1 MLWTFE
7 SRDAHGAYDARS
19 DLIAHLRARAT
30 DDSDIDAAALVFGE
44 LVGNVVRHAPG
55 PISIALEWHA
65 GIAVLRVRDSGPG
78 FDWRDVGP
86 PEPLAESGRG
96 LFIVRALAQ
105 HLRVVRRE
113 RGMEAVAWLPVH
125 RRSDDRTERPRTLT

>member
-1 MLWTFE
+1 MHWRFE
-7 SRDAHGAYDARS
+7 SRDAHGAYDVRG
-19 DLIAHLRARAT
+19 DLIAHLQARAT

-78 FDWRDVGP
+78 FDWREVGP

-96 LFIVRALAQ
+96 LFIVRAMAQ
-105 HLRVVRRE
+105 HLRVVRHE
-113 RGMEAVAWLPVH
+113 SGMEAVAWLPVH
-125 RRSDDRTERPRTLT
+125 DRRARTGPNGAET

>member
-1 MLWTFE
+1 MHWRFE
-7 SRDAHGAYDARS
+7 SRDAHGAYRARR
-19 DLIAHLRARAT
+19 DLIAHLRDRAT
-30 DDSDIDAAALVFGE
+30 DDSDIDAAALVYGE

-55 PISIALEWHA
+55 PIAVALEWHA

-78 FDWRDVGP
+78 FDWRSVGP

-96 LFIVRALAQ
+96 LFIVRTLAK

-125 RRSDDRTERPRTLT
+125 RRT

>member
-1 MLWTFE
+1 MHWRYE
-7 SRDAHGAYDARS
+7 SRDAHGAYDVRS
-19 DLIAHLRARAT
+19 DLIAYLAARAT

-65 GIAVLRVRDSGPG
+65 DIAVLRVRDSGPG
-78 FDWRDVGP
+78 FDWREVGP

-96 LFIVRALAQ
+96 LFIARTLAK
-105 HLRVVRRE
+105 HLRVVRCQP
-113 RGMEAVAWLPVH
+113 GMEAVAWLPVW
-125 RRSDDRTERPRTLT
+125 RRAS

>member
-1 MLWTFE
+1 MHWRFE
-7 SRDAHGAYDARS
+7 SRDAHGAYDVRG
-19 DLIAHLRARAT
+19 DLIAHLQARAT

-78 FDWRDVGP
+78 FDWREVGP

-96 LFIVRALAQ
+96 LFIVRAMAQ
-105 HLRVVRRE
+105 HLRVVRHE
-113 RGMEAVAWLPVH
+113 SGMEAVAWLPVH
-125 RRSDDRTERPRTLT
+125 DRRARTGPNGPET